1 MGAITQGSVNHPVS
15 GGEELSFAPM
25 GGADSP
31 FLDASGVAK
40 LLSVS
45 VHTVWDWRKN
55 GELPPA
61 YLFGRSVRWKREEI
75 LQWAEER
82 REKRSLNSR
91 PAVAIKDLATFHTG
105 RKHE

>member
-1 MGAITQGSVNHPVS
+1 MGADTQGPANHPIAS
-15 GGEELSFAPM
+15 GEETSLAPM

-31 FLDASGVAK
+31 FLDALGVAK
-40 LLSVS
+40 LLAVS

-61 YLFGRSVRWKREEI
+61 YLFGRSVRWKRKEI
-75 LQWAEER
+75 LLWAEER
-82 REKRSLNSR
+82 RERRSLNSR